1 MESRN
6 AGLFVH
12 VTALQSDGRVPEPGE
27 RVTYLIGS
35 GQDGKPRALQVFF
48 PDRPLTL
55 ADAVPSAAS
64 SAAPSFRAASQPPRP
79 TSTRERSNPYRRRK
93 SSWSGKLIPLLVLVG
108 LFSIYSRFSAESMAP
123 LPVSSFNQEEVST
136 PQATTF
142 IRQCDGRQH
151 CSQMTSCEEA
161 TWFLQHCPNTK
172 MDGEGDGIPL
182 RKSVVWSL
190 NVTDQI
196 HILMMCSCYP
206 EQGNWPETLPDEC
219 SMVKFGLS
227 WLSGNWVLYSI
238 C

>member
-1 MESRN
+1 MDRCVIRDGLRAGTRRAALALLRRSKMAPSRQSMEHAVQGCLCMLRRCNQMAGCQSRG
-6 AGLFVH
+6 ACHLSDRQWPGWQTKGVTGLFPH
-12 VTALQSDGRVPEPGE
+12 
-27 RVTYLIGS
+27 
-35 GQDGKPRALQVFF
+35 
-48 PDRPLTL
+48 RPLTL

-172 MDGEGDGIPL
+172 MDGEGDGIPCENQ
-182 RKSVVWSL
+182 WCG
-190 NVTDQI
+190 
-196 HILMMCSCYP
+196 H
-206 EQGNWPETLPDEC
+206 
-219 SMVKFGLS
+219 
-227 WLSGNWVLYSI
+227 
-238 C
+238 

>member
-1 MESRN
+1 MRHQGRIASWNEARGFGFITPEQNGAEQAINGARS

-55 ADAVPSAAS
+55 ADAVPSAATS
-64 SAAPSFRAASQPPRP
+64 ATRSAAPSAAPSFRAASQPPRP

-161 TWFLQHCPNTK
+161 TWFLQNCPGTK
-172 MDGEGDGIPL
+172 MDGEGDGIPCENQ
-182 RKSVVWSL
+182 WCG
-190 NVTDQI
+190 
-196 HILMMCSCYP
+196 H
-206 EQGNWPETLPDEC
+206 
-219 SMVKFGLS
+219 
-227 WLSGNWVLYSI
+227 
-238 C
+238 

>member
-1 MESRN
+1 MRYQGRIASWNEARGFGFITPEQEGTEQTANGSRS

-12 VTALQSDGRVPEPGE
+12 ITALQSDGRVPEPGE

-55 ADAVPSAAS
+55 ADAGPSAAS
-64 SAAPSFRAASQPPRP
+64 FSASSSAARSATPSATPSWRAASQPPRP
-79 TSTRERSNPYRRRK
+79 TATRERSNPYRRRK

-172 MDGEGDGIPL
+172 MDGEGDGIPCENQ
-182 RKSVVWSL
+182 WCG
-190 NVTDQI
+190 
-196 HILMMCSCYP
+196 H
-206 EQGNWPETLPDEC
+206 
-219 SMVKFGLS
+219 
-227 WLSGNWVLYSI
+227 
-238 C
+238 

>member
-1 MESRN
+1 MRYQGRIASWNEARGFGFITPEQNGAEQAINGARS

-55 ADAVPSAAS
+55 ADAVPSSAS

-123 LPVSSFNQEEVST
+123 LPVSSFNQEEISTSVST
-136 PQATTF
+136 PQTTTF

-151 CSQMTSCEEA
+151 CFQMTSCEEA
-161 TWFLQHCPNTK
+161 TWFLQNCPGTK
-172 MDGEGDGIPL
+172 MDGEGDGIPCENQ
-182 RKSVVWSL
+182 WCG
-190 NVTDQI
+190 
-196 HILMMCSCYP
+196 H
-206 EQGNWPETLPDEC
+206 
-219 SMVKFGLS
+219 
-227 WLSGNWVLYSI
+227 
-238 C
+238 

>member
-1 MESRN
+1 MRYQGRIASWNEARGFGFITPEQDGAEQTPAGQRS

-55 ADAVPSAAS
+55 ADAVPSAALSAARSAAS

-79 TSTRERSNPYRRRK
+79 SSTRERSNPYRHRK
-93 SSWSGKLIPLLVLVG
+93 SSWRGKLIPLLVLAG
-108 LFSIYSRFSAESMAP
+108 LFSIYSRFSAESLAP
-123 LPVSSFNQEEVST
+123 LPTSSFSGSDSSLSEVSSPSVQ
-136 PQATTF
+136 
-142 IRQCDGRQH
+142 RYQCDGRQH

-172 MDGEGDGIPL
+172 MDGEGDGIPCE
-182 RKSVVWSL
+182 
-190 NVTDQI
+190 DQW
-196 HILMMCSCYP
+196 CRY
-206 EQGNWPETLPDEC
+206 
-219 SMVKFGLS
+219 
-227 WLSGNWVLYSI
+227 
-238 C
+238 